1 MSSVASS
8 DESTIAAVSTAPGE
22 GGVAVIR
29 VSGKDAHAMLRK
41 IFVPVGR
48 SGFSERRLSFGKIID
63 PGTEETVDEVLC
75 AVMSSPNT
83 YTGEDVA
90 EIHSHGGYVVP
101 AKILELL
108 TALGARVAAPGEFTQ
123 RAFLNGKMDLAQA
136 EAVSDVIGAQTES
149 SLRYARAQLEG
160 SLSATVNGLKD
171 RILDVLAEIEANLDF
186 PEEDID
192 PVRKELIRNEVESVK
207 RELEKLVES
216 YDRGRMFRDGV
227 AAVILGKPNVGKSSI
242 LNRLVG
248 RERAIVSPA
257 PGTTRD
263 FIEEKVNVGG
273 IPLTIADTAGI
284 RDAEDEVEKTG
295 VELSLAKAADAEFV
309 LAVLDRSA
317 ELDDLDLKVVERAR
331 VKKHLVVL
339 NKSDLERRLETR
351 KLYRVV
357 DPESVV
363 EASARN
369 GTGMDRLGD
378 AVFEI
383 LSGSESGLDASETV
397 LTNLRHKNSMKRS
410 LDHLRA
416 FLDLLGKNEYPE
428 ILSVDLRSSMNSLG
442 EITGEVTT
450 EDILGRIFS
459 RFCIGK

>member
-1 MSSVASS
+1 M

-29 VSGKDAHAMLRK
+29 VSGKNAHAMLRK
-41 IFVPVGR
+41 IFVPAGR

-136 EAVSDVIGAQTES
+136 EAVSDIIGAQTEN

-171 RILDVLAEIEANLDF
+171 RILDVLAEMEANLDF

-363 EASARN
+363 ETSARN

>member
-63 PGTEETVDEVLC
+63 PGTEETVDEILC

-136 EAVSDVIGAQTES
+136 EAVSDIIGAQTES

-171 RILDVLAEIEANLDF
+171 RILDVLAEMEANLDF

-192 PVRKELIRNEVESVK
+192 PVRKELIRNEVESVE

-263 FIEEKVNVGG
+263 FIEERVNVGG
-273 IPLTIADTAGI
+273 IPLTVADTAGI
-284 RDAEDEVEKTG
+284 RDAEDEVEKIG
-295 VELSLAKAADAEFV
+295 VEFSLAKAADAEFV

-331 VKKHLVVL
+331 TKKHLVVL

-351 KLYRVV
+351 KLYRIVE
-357 DPESVV
+357 PESVV

-369 GTGMDRLGD
+369 GTGMDRLRN
-378 AVFEI
+378 AVFET

-397 LTNLRHKNSMKRS
+397 LTNLRHKNSMKKA

-428 ILSVDLRSSMNSLG
+428 ILSVDLRSSMNCLG

>member
-29 VSGKDAHAMLRK
+29 VSGKNAHAMLRK

-351 KLYRVV
+351 KLYQVV

-363 EASARN
+363 ETSARN

>member
-48 SGFSERRLSFGKIID
+48 SGFSERRQSFGKIID

-363 EASARN
+363 ETSARN

>member
-1 MSSVASS
+1 M
-8 DESTIAAVSTAPGE
+8 
-22 GGVAVIR
+22 AVIR

-41 IFVPVGR
+41 IFVPAGR

-136 EAVSDVIGAQTES
+136 EAVSDIIGAQTES

-171 RILDVLAEIEANLDF
+171 RILDVLAEMEANLDF

-192 PVRKELIRNEVESVK
+192 PVRKELIRNEVESVE
-207 RELEKLVES
+207 RELEKLVEG

-263 FIEEKVNVGG
+263 FIEERVNVGG
-273 IPLTIADTAGI
+273 IPLTVADTAGI
-284 RDAEDEVEKTG
+284 RDAEDEVEKIG
-295 VELSLAKAADAEFV
+295 VEFSLAKAADAEFV

-331 VKKHLVVL
+331 TKKHLVVL

-351 KLYRVV
+351 KLYRIVE
-357 DPESVV
+357 PESVV

-369 GTGMDRLGD
+369 GTGMDRLRN
-378 AVFEI
+378 AVFET

-397 LTNLRHKNSMKRS
+397 LTNLRHKNSMKKA

-428 ILSVDLRSSMNSLG
+428 ILSVDLRSSMNCLG

>member
-1 MSSVASS
+1 M

-63 PGTEETVDEVLC
+63 PGTEETVDEILC

-171 RILDVLAEIEANLDF
+171 RILDVLAEMEANLDF

-192 PVRKELIRNEVESVK
+192 PVRKELIRNEVESVE

-263 FIEEKVNVGG
+263 FIEERVNVGG
-273 IPLTIADTAGI
+273 IPLTVADTAGI
-284 RDAEDEVEKTG
+284 RDAEDEVEKIG
-295 VELSLAKAADAEFV
+295 VEFSLAKAAAAEFV

-331 VKKHLVVL
+331 TKKHLVVL

-351 KLYRVV
+351 KLYRIVE
-357 DPESVV
+357 PESVV

-369 GTGMDRLGD
+369 GTGMDRLRN
-378 AVFEI
+378 AVFET

-397 LTNLRHKNSMKRS
+397 LTNLRHKNSMKKA

>member
-363 EASARN
+363 ETSARN

>member
-1 MSSVASS
+1 M

-29 VSGKDAHAMLRK
+29 VSGKNAHAMLRK
-41 IFVPVGR
+41 IFVPAGR

-136 EAVSDVIGAQTES
+136 EAVSDIIGAQTEN

-171 RILDVLAEIEANLDF
+171 RILDVLAEREANLDF

-331 VKKHLVVL
+331 AKKHLVVL

-357 DPESVV
+357 DPASVV
-363 EASARN
+363 ETSARN